1 MINFGSFP
9 PEIHSARLYSGPG
22 ASSMLG
28 AASAWSGLA
37 GELNS
42 AATDYETVVT
52 RLNSEEWMGPAS
64 AAMAASITP
73 YTVWMRTAAAQ
84 AEETASKARSAAA
97 AFEAALAAIVP
108 PPQIAGNRAQL
119 SSLIATNVLGQNAA
133 AIAANE
139 AQYGEM
145 WAQNA
150 ATMFGYAGSSSAA
163 ASVTPYSA
171 PPQTTNL
178 AAATQQAGAVA
189 HAAATSAG
197 AAQSTLSQMVSSL
210 PAALQ
215 SLTSPLHSVAT
226 TAADTLQE
234 FLNFYGPFGNF
245 FYDTMGLPFFGAGI
259 TSFFT
264 GTAAAFG
271 LINTAPLA
279 AAAAA
284 PAAAMAVGAHSAEGV
299 IGGAGVSATLANAG
313 SIGKLS
319 VPPMWAGANPIAHT
333 PLASSRFVSE
343 VIEPESAGHGGSV
356 LGGMP
361 LAGSAKGATGTGP
374 RYGVRLTVMAQPPSA
389 G

>member
-1 MINFGSFP
+1 MIDFGSFP

-22 ASSMLG
+22 SASMLAAASSWNAL
-28 AASAWSGLA
+28 AS
-37 GELNS
+37 ELNS
-42 AATDYETVVT
+42 AATGYETVVA

-64 AAMAASITP
+64 AAMAGSITP

-84 AEETASKARSAAA
+84 AEDTATRVRAAAA
-97 AFEAALAAIVP
+97 AFEAALASIVP

-119 SSLIATNVLGQNAA
+119 AALISSNVLGQNTA

-150 ATMFGYAGSSSAA
+150 ATMFSYAGSSAA
-163 ASVTPYSA
+163 ASSVTPYA
-171 PPQTTNL
+171 PPPQTTNA
-178 AAATQQAGAVA
+178 AAATGQAGAVA
-189 HAAATSAG
+189 HAAATAAG

-215 SLTSPLHSVAT
+215 SLTSPLQSAAT
-226 TAADTLQE
+226 SAAGTLQE
-234 FLNFYGPFGNF
+234 FLNWYGPFGNF
-245 FYDTMGLPFFGAGI
+245 FYDTLGLPFFGAGI

-271 LINTAPLA
+271 LINTA
-279 AAAAA
+279 AAA
-284 PAAAMAVGAHSAEGV
+284 PVAALPAAAVAAHSAGGV
-299 IGGAGVSATLANAG
+299 IGGTGVSAALANAG

-319 VPPMWAGANPIAHT
+319 VPLGWAGANPVPHT
-333 PLASSRFVSE
+333 PLASSRFVSD
-343 VIEPESAGHGGSV
+343 VIEPENVGHSGSV

-361 LAGSAKGATGTGP
+361 LGGTAKGTAGAGP

>member
-22 ASSMLG
+22 SASMLAAASS
-28 AASAWSGLA
+28 WSGLA
-37 GELNS
+37 SELAS
-42 AATDYETVVT
+42 AATGYETVIT

-64 AAMAASITP
+64 AAMAESVTP
-73 YTVWMRTAAAQ
+73 YVAWMRTAAAQ
-84 AEETASKARSAAA
+84 AEETAGKVRSAAA

-119 SSLIATNVLGQNAA
+119 ASLISTNVLGQNTA

-145 WAQNA
+145 WARNA
-150 ATMFGYAGSSSAA
+150 ATMFSYAGSSAA
-163 ASVTPYSA
+163 ASSVTPYSP
-171 PPQTTNL
+171 PPQTANA
-178 AAATQQAGAVA
+178 AAATGQAGAVA

-197 AAQSTLSQMVSSL
+197 AAGSTLSQLVSSL

-215 SLTSPLHSVAT
+215 GLSSPLQSAAT
-226 TAADTLQE
+226 SAAGTLQE

-245 FYDTMGLPFFGAGI
+245 FYDTLGLPFFGAGI

-279 AAAAA
+279 AAAA
-284 PAAAMAVGAHSAEGV
+284 PAAAVAVGAHSAEGV

-319 VPPMWAGANPIAHT
+319 VPPVWAGANPIPHT
-333 PLASSRFVSE
+333 PISSSRFVSE
-343 VIEPESAGHGGSV
+343 VIEPESTGHTGSV

-361 LAGSAKGATGTGP
+361 LGGAAKGATGTGP